1 MINNVF
7 VKLWPNLR
15 KIPIRMFILLKLK
28 IQETLLKIDLER
40 SFQEKLILKTDTLN
54 AFRLTVRELYGIKSI
69 LRLKRPVWSFYHMD
83 TKV

>member
-28 IQETLLKIDLER
+28 IKETLKIHLER
-40 SFQEKLILKTDTLN
+40 SFQEKSILKTDTLN